1 MSQLFFCERFRTSC
15 CISPEIVG
23 EIQHLVRKCSQKI
36 HYDIVLIIFLEPTI
50 KLITGI
56 ILIMEVQ
63 VLFPMF
69 FSEKDPHLSAVE

>member
-56 ILIMEVQ
+56 FDFQ
-63 VLFPMF
+63 
-69 FSEKDPHLSAVE
+69 K